1 MRIKDP
7 TILAQF
13 GMPFKKGGY
22 TPAEIAKKYDTSK
35 YKKILADPNTDDLQR
50 ETAELMIANNNL
62 KLAKLAIYQESMKGF
77 PQGMPQVGMPYLE
90 EMEIDPAQF
99 VQENPGQGDDE
110 TAEADNMSRFGGPL
124 PKAQWGKNTQSKM
137 LPKFSEYSPN
147 AGASDAYAGVDT
159 KEGTEGIAGVEGIE
173 GKGLTGKYQDWEMT
187 KKKKAGIS
195 GIAKAEGILGG
206 LRGAQAF
213 GNAREMLNLN
223 QQMKDGSVYD
233 NAVNPVEANEIGR
246 QGSNVEFGMAA
257 GTQNPYKTGSLV
269 QQPGMNYAIEGMVKY
284 GGDVDYFAPG
294 GYLPRAQKGFE
305 SDTLTRPS
313 GSFVDYYWGGDENY
327 AHVIHKGKKYYRD
340 NTDIISTDTDK
351 AVTDPFL
358 KREILAEI
366 ARVNPNK
373 WDMAELNKWDM
384 AELKEPYGIPKG
396 QYEYT
401 KGLYVPAL
409 PGMEKKDY
417 DFFKK
422 YEEPIKLYA
431 TALNSNNP
439 EIMRKTADELNKK
452 NKMQDLAGILR
463 ERAAKVKSTT
473 AKSATNTSNKVVPGF
488 YTGPFSTAQEDL
500 GEFASASPHY
510 ASAYK
515 AFEKAFNSG
524 NAEEMKNTANFLKT
538 VETPWYSASWLPY
551 THEDKLQD
559 LAGILEER
567 SRGEQ
572 NIPSSD
578 SLIQKA
584 KQHSKDVAGRVKQTS
599 SYLQMIAQKSP
610 DSLEG
615 AKAANLLKQFEDYN
629 PYYKERKNTEKKQ
642 DKLKSKA
649 TGPSTASDE
658 MWYTPEEEAEINKV
672 YDFLQN
678 NFKDVVSGKKKLEFL
693 GAPAEP
699 VDQSTIARD
708 IGKTADTSTTV
719 TPAAPA
725 ITTADAEMLKQK
737 EALLKGANQ
746 KPAVKKYPNVEET
759 DEDFKEGGSIGKRR
773 VLIHSLGEYR
783 MGGTLPKAQDGVT
796 TEAKGKGIW
805 QHSTKSGN
813 WRLKYSDGTYGPVQK
828 ETPLLVTPYKGADAP
843 SKYTEEQWQEFA
855 KETGFTPQ
863 SADPTEQNKEFQY
876 HLAKHKDWA
885 PKVEALHK
893 QYGSPKGGKFD
904 ALLGRRWDALVDQ
917 RAPKKGVSETSSVK
931 EDGKKQ
937 TYIDPGVYAEN
948 LKQPRVPNVPARFT
962 VQDTLKGANLMA
974 DYLGVQRSPVW
985 SAKPAFT
992 TPNVQYLSP
1001 LGQYQKI
1008 GEQFNIAA
1016 QNLAQFGDPR
1026 QYNARLG
1033 QLQGQALA
1041 AVADTAAR
1049 TEGENVRIGNAQAA
1063 QNAAMFNAFNQ
1074 GEAARRTKDYE
1085 SNITADDVF
1094 RNERRFAR
1102 NAGVNQLANAF
1113 TNRANIYN
1121 VNQLYP
1127 QFAVD
1132 PTGMMYFK
1140 NPRDIK
1146 PDYSKQMTVNDYFN
1160 QILEKNENL
1169 RNEKGMTI
1177 AYDMAKTMAG
1187 TKPKTDETDEWL
1199 KASKGIIPSYN
1210 VNPYGYNNGQ
1220 GT

>member
-1 MRIKDP
+1 MKKRRVIITKLPQAKSGAEVKLNGLRAGLGFNSNVMPWPIMAGKMSEPATEVNKTLKPVPRHMANLEAEKDEIAMIPDKGGIPSTFIIGGKRHHSGGTPLFLPSDSFIFSDTAKMRIKDP

-124 PKAQWGKNTQSKM
+124 PKAEWGKNTQSKM

-147 AGASDAYAGVDT
+147 AGASDAYANVDT

-213 GNAREMLNLN
+213 GNAREMLNLK

-233 NAVNPVEANEIGR
+233 NAVTAVQANEIGR
-246 QGSNVEFGMAA
+246 QGSNVESGMAT
-257 GTQNPYKTGSLV
+257 GTQNPYKTGNLD

-284 GGDVDYFAPG
+284 GGNIDYFAPG
-294 GYLPRAQKGFE
+294 GYLPRAQAGFINQMMDQE
-305 SDTLTRPS
+305 LYPGASSQLQNAFGIPQAVQTSTQTGQDKYNQIDQWVKEEQAKEAQQDLM
-313 GSFVDYYWGGDENY
+313 DELS
-327 AHVIHKGKKYYRD
+327 
-340 NTDIISTDTDK
+340 ISATNW
-351 AVTDPFL
+351 L
-358 KREILAEI
+358 
-366 ARVNPNK
+366 
-373 WDMAELNKWDM
+373 
-384 AELKEPYGIPKG
+384 GIPKG
-396 QYEYT
+396 SQALAADFASYAEPRVAYERKEMYKKENLKAVNSSIEKYNKEIENYDKEINNT
-401 KGLYVPAL
+401 ISWMQNL
-409 PGMEKKDY
+409 KKDY
-417 DFFKK
+417 ETQPSWVMALEPSLSTVKDQIVSLRKK
-422 YEEPIKLYA
+422 QQDIVNHVNNLKTKKQGIIKEPK
-431 TALNSNNP
+431 
-439 EIMRKTADELNKK
+439 
-452 NKMQDLAGILR
+452 
-463 ERAAKVKSTT
+463 
-473 AKSATNTSNKVVPGF
+473 
-488 YTGPFSTAQEDL
+488 
-500 GEFASASPHY
+500 
-510 ASAYK
+510 AYK
-515 AFEKAFNSG
+515 SQ
-524 NAEEMKNTANFLKT
+524 EEYQADLLS
-538 VETPWYSASWLPY
+538 PYSA
-551 THEDKLQD
+551 
-559 LAGILEER
+559 
-567 SRGEQ
+567 
-572 NIPSSD
+572 
-578 SLIQKA
+578 
-584 KQHSKDVAGRVKQTS
+584 
-599 SYLQMIAQKSP
+599 
-610 DSLEG
+610 
-615 AKAANLLKQFEDYN
+615 
-629 PYYKERKNTEKKQ
+629 EKKQ
-642 DKLKSKA
+642 AQVNWLKA
-649 TGPSTASDE
+649 HPDQ
-658 MWYTPEEEAEINKV
+658 
-672 YDFLQN
+672 L
-678 NFKDVVSGKKKLEFL
+678 
-693 GAPAEP
+693 APYRQAA
-699 VDQSTIARD
+699 DQSTIAGD
-708 IGKTADTSTTV
+708 IGKPANTST
-719 TPAAPA
+719 AAPVTTA
-725 ITTADAEMLKQK
+725 TTTADAEGLKQN
-737 EALLKGANQ
+737 EALLKGAPEKATESNTE
-746 KPAVKKYPNVEET
+746 VKKAVVKKSSMVEET
-759 DEDFKEGGSIGKRR
+759 DEDFKEGGSTGKRR

-783 MGGTLPKAQDGVT
+783 MGGALKTYEDGGKT

-876 HLAKHKDWA
+876 HLAKHKDWG
-885 PKVEALHK
+885 PKVAELHTK
-893 QYGSPKGGKFD
+893 YGMPKDGKFD
-904 ALLGRRWDALVDQ
+904 ALLGKRWDALVDQ
-917 RAPKKGVSETSSVK
+917 RAPKKGVSETLPVK
-931 EDGKKQ
+931 GDGKKQ
-937 TYIDPGVYAEN
+937 TYTDPGVYAEN

-974 DYLGVQRSPVW
+974 DYLGVKRSPVW

-1001 LGQYQKI
+1001 ERQYQKI

-1041 AVADTAAR
+1041 AIADTAAR

-1085 SNITADDVF
+1085 SNITADDVVKT
-1094 RNERRFAR
+1094 ERKFGR

-1121 VNQLYP
+1121 INQLNP
-1127 QFAVD
+1127 QFALD
-1132 PTGMMYFK
+1132 PTGMFYFK

-1210 VNPYGYNNGQ
+1210 VNPYGYNDGQ
-1220 GT
+1220 AT